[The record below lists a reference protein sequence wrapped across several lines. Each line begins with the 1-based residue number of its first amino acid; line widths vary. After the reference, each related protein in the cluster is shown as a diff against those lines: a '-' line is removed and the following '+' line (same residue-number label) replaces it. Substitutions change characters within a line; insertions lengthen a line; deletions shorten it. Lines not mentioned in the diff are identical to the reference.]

1 MAANKSTVSA
11 ADLKNLKDFNKE
23 ASSLTTV
30 LRELA
35 DALGKNA
42 KEAARFTGESAAA
55 YETSFSNAVNSAK
68 ELAGYTAKQ
77 LADTK
82 KEAEF
87 NKAVLKTEQDR
98 ARVQAKISELKDKQM
113 HASAA
118 EQPYIE
124 KALKTL
130 EDVDDAIESQ
140 LKHAD
145 GLKKK
150 YEEIS
155 KIDVFAPFKEMMGRI
170 PYLNKALPAMGDA
183 SKALRDTWTSGDK
196 SIVGGI
202 KAASAGAGKLVNGLG
217 QAAMGA
223 VLGAAVDEFT
233 KLNERSVSMQHNLGV
248 SRLEALKMNDAMID
262 ASQASG
268 RLWFNSERFQEAQE
282 DINKTLG
289 SNGAISADM
298 AENYAQL
305 HHQMGLSTEEA
316 TQFSLTSM
324 NMGKNAK
331 DYTASITVQTKLLN
345 GQKKLQIDNREILK
359 GVANTSSRVQ
369 LSFKASGQNLA
380 QAVYQA
386 KSLGM
391 NMAQVEKTADSLLDF
406 EASIGNELEAELLS
420 GKEYNLEKARTAA
433 LTNDMVGL
441 TSELAKQG
449 ITAAAFG
456 KMNRLEQESTAKML
470 GMSADELGNS
480 LTLQEQLKTVS
491 KESGYRDAQSLEDL
505 QKQVTMRARM
515 KDSKGKEI
523 GMDKA
528 LAEIG
533 DKKLRN
539 QVDANTLAERMQLE
553 QKKAAEAV
561 AKAVGPEGLQK
572 TMDTLDSSIKALTVA
587 IAALAGLQLVSTFRS
602 VAKDIRSMKL
612 GGTGGNIASEAGQAA
627 GKSTSSSAAKSAS
640 SSATKAASSVG
651 KSAAEAGGGGMFSGL
666 KSFAS
671 KAWGGIK
678 SGASK
683 VGGAIKG
690 GAEYV
695 AEKSGG
701 KAIIGWL
708 GKNIGG
714 LVPKFLKGTGGSLLK
729 KIPYVGAL
737 IEALSAGMSISDLAA
752 QKNLSKDQL
761 YSETGKT
768 LIGSGM
774 GVLGGS
780 LAATLISAPA
790 ALGIPSWLM
799 APLAYTGGDMLGRW
813 IGGAV
818 SDYIGGPSLGKMVI
832 DTFAGGGKAP
842 KASAP
847 AGEKKMATGGIVTGA
862 TRAVVGEAGPE
873 AVIPLREFYA
883 KIDELIGAVKQGG
896 NIHIGANKLNEA
908 IGLNLHPMR

>member
-1 MAANKSTVSA
+1 
-11 ADLKNLKDFNKE
+11 
-23 ASSLTTV
+23 
-30 LRELA
+30 
-35 DALGKNA
+35 
-42 KEAARFTGESAAA
+42 
-55 YETSFSNAVNSAK
+55 
-68 ELAGYTAKQ
+68 
-77 LADTK
+77 
-82 KEAEF
+82 
-87 NKAVLKTEQDR
+87 
-98 ARVQAKISELKDKQM
+98 
-113 HASAA
+113 
-118 EQPYIE
+118 
-124 KALKTL
+124 
-130 EDVDDAIESQ
+130 
-140 LKHAD
+140 
-145 GLKKK
+145 
-150 YEEIS
+150 
-155 KIDVFAPFKEMMGRI
+155 MGRI
-170 PYLNKALPAMGDA
+170 PYLNKALPEMTRA
-183 SKALRDTWTSGDK
+183 SQAFRDSLAEGNSKMK
-196 SIVGGI
+196 SLGQ
-202 KAASAGAGKLVNGLG
+202 GAKVLTNGLG
-217 QAAMGA
+217 QAALGG
-223 VLGAAVDEFT
+223 VLSASVDFIT
-233 KLNERSVSMQHNLGV
+233 QLDERSVELQHNLGV
-248 SRLEALKMNDAMID
+248 SSLEAAKMQNHMMK
-262 ASQASG
+262 ASIASG
-268 RLWFNSERFQEAQE
+268 KTWFNSKRFQEAQTE
-282 DINKTLG
+282 VNKTLG

-298 AENYAQL
+298 AENFAAL

-331 DYTASITVQTKLLN
+331 DYTASITVQTKILN

-359 GVANTSSRVQ
+359 GVASTSSRVQ

-391 NMAQVEKTADSLLDF
+391 SMAQVEKTADSLLDF

-420 GKEYNLEKARTAA
+420 GKEYNLERARTFA
-433 LTNDMVGL
+433 LNNKMGDL
-441 TSELAKQG
+441 ASELSKQG
-449 ITAAAFG
+449 ITAASFG

-470 GMSADELGNS
+470 GMQADELGNS
-480 LTLQEQLKTVS
+480 LTLQEQLKTVA

-505 QKQVTMRARM
+505 QKQVSLKAQEVD
-515 KDSKGKEI
+515 KNGKMLGYE
-523 GMDKA
+523 KA
-528 LAEIG
+528 LAMVG
-533 DKKLRN
+533 NAKLRN
-539 QVDANTLAERMQLE
+539 QLNANTLQE
-553 QKKAAEAV
+553 QMELKQFKAMEKMAEAL
-561 AKAVGPEGLQK
+561 GPEALDG
-572 TMDTLDSSIKALTVA
+572 TMKKLGESIDALIVVMAT
-587 IAALAGLQLVSTFRS
+587 LAGLQLVNTFRS
-602 VAKDIRSMKL
+602 VARDIKSMKL
-612 GGTGGNIASEAGQAA
+612 GGTGGNLASEAGQAA
-627 GKSTSSSAAKSAS
+627 GKSTGKSASSSATKSAS

-651 KSAAEAGGGGMFSGL
+651 KSAAESGGGGMFSGL

-678 SGASK
+678 SGAAK

-714 LVPKFLKGTGGSLLK
+714 LVPKFLKGSGGSLLK

-832 DTFAGGGKAP
+832 DTFAGGGKSP

>member
-23 ASSLTTV
+23 ASNITTV

-42 KEAARFTGESAAA
+42 KEAAKFTGESAAA
-55 YETSFSNAVNSAK
+55 YETSFSNAVTSAK

-98 ARVQAKISELKDKQM
+98 ARVQAKISELKDKQI
-113 HASAA
+113 HASKE

-145 GLKKK
+145 SLKKK

-155 KIDVFAPFKEMMGRI
+155 KIDVFAPFKDMIGKL
-170 PYLNKALPAMGDA
+170 PVLSKALPAMGDA

-202 KAASAGAGKLVNGLG
+202 KAAGAGASKLVQGLG

-233 KLNERSVSMQHNLGV
+233 KLNERSVDMQHNLGV

-268 RLWFNSERFQEAQE
+268 KLWFNSERFQEAQNE
-282 DINKTLG
+282 VNKTLG

-298 AENYAQL
+298 AENFAAL
-305 HHQMGLSTEEA
+305 HHQMGLSNEEA

-331 DYTASITVQTKLLN
+331 EYTASITVQTKLLN
-345 GQKKLQIDNREILK
+345 GQKKLQIDNREIIK
-359 GVANTSSRVQ
+359 GVASTSTRVQ

-391 NMAQVEKTADSLLDF
+391 NMQQVEKTADGLLDF
-406 EASIGNELEAELLS
+406 ESSIANELEAELLS
-420 GKEYNLEKARTAA
+420 GKEYNLEKARAAA

-456 KMNRLEQESTAKML
+456 KMNRIEQESTAKML

-480 LTLQEQLKTVS
+480 LTLQEQLKTVA

-505 QKQVTMRARM
+505 QKKVALKAQE
-515 KDSKGKEI
+515 KDKNGEI
-523 GMDKA
+523 LGYDKA
-528 LAEIG
+528 LASIG
-533 DKKLRN
+533 DEKLRN
-539 QVDANTLAERMQLE
+539 QLDANTAAERLQLT
-553 QKKAAEAV
+553 QTKAAEKV
-561 AKAVGPEGLQK
+561 AKALGPEGLTK
-572 TMDTLDSSIKALTVA
+572 VMDSLDSSIDMLTKAIML
-587 IAALAGLQLVSTFRS
+587 LAGLQLVNSFRS
-602 VAKDIRSMKL
+602 VVKDVKSVGQSMKSM
-612 GGTGGNIASEAGQAA
+612 TGGPGSANVANQAA
-627 GKSTSSSAAKSAS
+627 GPM
-640 SSATKAASSVG
+640 TKAG
-651 KSAAEAGGGGMFSGL
+651 KPDMRFSANKPGGGGGGGGKGLFGKVGSFFGGIGDKIANSGVGKFVGKAAAGVKNVAGKLNPLKGASDAVKGPLKAMGKFLGPIMSIASSIGSVYGDVTEARAQQAAGQKVNPGDLGKRIVKGAAYPILNGAMNFLPGFGTAISVADGLLSAVGLSPLKWLSDTLINFVPSDMFSGL
-666 KSFAS
+666 GNYA
-671 KAWGGIK
+671 
-678 SGASK
+678 
-683 VGGAIKG
+683 
-690 GAEYV
+690 
-695 AEKSGG
+695 
-701 KAIIGWL
+701 
-708 GKNIGG
+708 
-714 LVPKFLKGTGGSLLK
+714 LK
-729 KIPYVGAL
+729 P
-737 IEALSAGMSISDLAA
+737 
-752 QKNLSKDQL
+752 
-761 YSETGKT
+761 
-768 LIGSGM
+768 
-774 GVLGGS
+774 
-780 LAATLISAPA
+780 SAPA
-790 ALGIPSWLM
+790 KE
-799 APLAYTGGDMLGRW
+799 T
-813 IGGAV
+813 
-818 SDYIGGPSLGKMVI
+818 
-832 DTFAGGGKAP
+832 
-842 KASAP
+842 
-847 AGEKKMATGGIVTGA
+847 KKLATGGIVNGA
-862 TRAVVGEAGPE
+862 RNAIVGEAGPE
-873 AVIPLREFYA
+873 AVIPLTAFYA
-883 KIDELIGAVKQGG
+883 KIDELIAAVKQGG
-896 NIHIGANKLNEA
+896 NIYVNQQKLNESA
-908 IGLNLHPMR
+908 GLNMYRLGGK